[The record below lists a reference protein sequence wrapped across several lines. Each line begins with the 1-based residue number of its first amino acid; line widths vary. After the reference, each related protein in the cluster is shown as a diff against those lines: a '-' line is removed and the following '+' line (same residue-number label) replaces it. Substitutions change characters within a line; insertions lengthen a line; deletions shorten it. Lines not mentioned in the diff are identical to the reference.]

1 MKENIFILLA
11 FFTFLT
17 ISCKPGEKQEEVISD
32 FSGTL
37 TQAEIEKARLSP
49 EILWKFARLSDHQLS
64 PDQKTIIYALT
75 RYDYK
80 TNAGMTDIWSIPV
93 DGGEAV
99 KLTDSKSSSFNAR
112 WKPDGEKIGYLNSES
127 GSVQLWEMNADGTGK
142 RQISDIEGGM
152 NGFEY
157 SPAGEMIFYLKD
169 VKLDQTANEIH
180 KDLPM
185 ANVRMME
192 DLMYRHWNDWH
203 DYSYSH
209 IFIASMEDG
218 KLLEGED
225 IMQDE
230 PWDAPLSPYFDQSE
244 ISWSPDGKYIAY
256 TCKKMRG
263 KDYAVSTNSDI
274 YLYKLENKLTKNLTK
289 GMPGYDKYP
298 SFSNDGKMLA
308 WQSMETPGYEADK
321 NRLFVMNL
329 ETEKSKYLTKGFDQD
344 AEHLV
349 WDQNNENI
357 YFITGIEATYQLA
370 KINLKSGEIT
380 QITEGDHN
388 YTNFHL
394 GSDFISAEKMSIS
407 MATELFKVN
416 KPDGK
421 ETQLSQVNKHIY
433 DHINMGKVEERWVT
447 TTDKKQMKVWVIYPP
462 DFDPEKKYPALLY
475 CQGGPQSA
483 VSQFFSFRWN
493 FQIMAANDYII
504 VAPNRRGLPTFG
516 SEWNEQISG
525 DYGGQNIKDYL
536 SAIDEVSKED
546 FIDENRLGA
555 VGASYGGYSVFYLA
569 GHHKGRFKAFISH
582 CGIYN
587 FESMYAATEEMF
599 FVNHDYEGA
608 YWQKPKPVSYK
619 FSPHLYVDKW
629 DAPILIIT
637 GEYDFRIP
645 YTESLQA
652 FNAAQLRGV
661 PSKLLVF
668 PDETHFVVK
677 PQNAILWQR
686 EFFGWLDKYLK

>member
-1 MKENIFILLA
+1 MKVNIFILLA

-49 EILWKFARLSDHQLS
+49 EILWKFARLSEHQLS

-370 KINLKSGEIT
+370 RINLKSGEIT

-416 KPDGK
+416 KPYGK
-421 ETQLSQVNKHIY
+421 ETQLSQANKHIY